1 MQTRNP
7 PPVRDSRNFQP
18 CAKAERGRPGKQA
31 SVREPHPSTERSLLA
46 RPAGFM
52 HLTLGTQPAGR
63 SHWRGRTT
71 PCMWHGPGL
80 PLAASGVTPPDVTHA
95 PAHLPRGLLA
105 VWLQTRTP
113 RRRPQPCPASGR
125 RPGPAPLCS
134 AFPESRFA
142 PGRPRGPC
150 RWVSSGVRCARISDL
165 VLRTSRGRNAAE
177 QLRERQTLRGCHRA
191 SSAR

>member
-18 CAKAERGRPGKQA
+18 CAKAEQGRPGKQA

-52 HLTLGTQPAGR
+52 HLTLGTQPACR

-95 PAHLPRGLLA
+95 PAHLPRGLVA

-134 AFPESRFA
+134 AFPESRSAGSSLPGDRVA
-142 PGRPRGPC
+142 PAGGF
-150 RWVSSGVRCARISDL
+150 
-165 VLRTSRGRNAAE
+165 
-177 QLRERQTLRGCHRA
+177 RQA
-191 SSAR
+191 